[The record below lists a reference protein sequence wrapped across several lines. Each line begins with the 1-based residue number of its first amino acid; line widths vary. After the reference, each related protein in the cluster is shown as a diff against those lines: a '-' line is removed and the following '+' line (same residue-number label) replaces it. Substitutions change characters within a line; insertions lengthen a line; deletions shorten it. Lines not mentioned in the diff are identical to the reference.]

1 MKASTDKR
9 LAELANKIHTTD
21 TTIDELDERLKS
33 ELSGLQ
39 NSIQEHRD
47 ATKLKFGETDKRHG
61 AMISRCDDLKKDI
74 QYVKEDLEYYKNN
87 LTKADTGNSNSI
99 TSNQKRRWEGR
110 QIYFRRHAQTNRG
123 DEEIVH
129 QQAAR
134 SANRADQRHSRFREK
149 NVQQR
154 Q

>member
-99 TSNQKRRWEGR
+99 YVKSEEEGGKGDKSTLDAMRKR
-110 QIYFRRHAQTNRG
+110 I
-123 DEEIVH
+123 EEMK
-129 QQAAR
+129 R
-134 SANRADQRHSRFREK
+134 
-149 NVQQR
+149 
-154 Q
+154 

>member
-21 TTIDELDERLKS
+21 TTVDELDERLKS

-61 AMISRCDDLKKDI
+61 AMISRCGDLKKDI

-99 TSNQKRRWEGR
+99 YVKSEEEGGKGDKSTLDAMRKR
-110 QIYFRRHAQTNRG
+110 I
-123 DEEIVH
+123 EEMK
-129 QQAAR
+129 R
-134 SANRADQRHSRFREK
+134 
-149 NVQQR
+149 
-154 Q
+154 